1 MHRQVGEGSRVRI
14 SVPRNHFPLVETAGE
29 PLLLAGGI
37 GITPLLCMAERLGAL
52 AAPFEMHY
60 FARSRAR
67 AAFIERIGRAPF
79 APFVALHFDDEP
91 ATQADLARIL
101 ERARPSRRLYV
112 CGPAGFLETVR
123 TKAAELGWPSDHVHF
138 EYFSAQPDEGAPASS
153 FTVTLASSGQVFEI
167 PPDRSIADV
176 LQDNGITI
184 PVSCAQGVCG
194 TCLTRVLAGVPSH
207 RDVYLTDAEHAAN
220 DQITP
225 CCSRAS
231 SPSLTLDL

>member
-1 MHRQVGEGSRVRI
+1 MHREVDEGSLLRI
-14 SVPRNHFPLVETAGE
+14 GVPRNHFPLMENAGE

-52 AAPFEMHY
+52 GAPFEMHY

-79 APFVALHFDDEP
+79 APFVAFHFDDEQ
-91 ATQADLARIL
+91 AAQADLARIL
-101 ERARPSRRLYV
+101 ERALPSRRLYA
-112 CGPAGFLETVR
+112 CGPAGFLEAVR
-123 TKAAELGWPSDHVHF
+123 TKAADLGWSSDHVHF
-138 EYFSAQPDEGAPASS
+138 EYFSAQTDEGAPASS
-153 FTVTLASSGQVFEI
+153 FTVTLGSSGKVFEI
-167 PPDRSIADV
+167 PPDKSIADV
-176 LQDNGITI
+176 LIDNGIAI

-194 TCLTRVLAGVPSH
+194 TCLTRVLAGVPNH
-207 RDVYLTDAEHAAN
+207 RDLYLTDEEHAAN

-225 CCSRAS
+225 CCSRAL